1 MIKIVEGDP
10 SVLSFLN
17 ESEQNVFR
25 LKNWFNPF
33 STNIPL
39 LCENNFNYL
48 WKHQKAYGFL
58 MFSGGKSGRLVENGL
73 NIVTRGS
80 RSQMFFKNTSALYK
94 DSTCIPRWND
104 VETICCNLEYTL
116 GVCEAGF
123 SRTPLGS
130 YFCVNDYE
138 KFCWNRQVLKTV
150 QLATQDFLY
159 QCKTQNYDSRACWY

>member
-10 SVLSFLN
+10 SVSSFLN

-48 WKHQKAYGFL
+48 WKHQKAYRFL
-58 MFSGGKSGRLVENGL
+58 MFSGGESVRLVENGL

-80 RSQMFFKNTSALYK
+80 RSKTARVFHVGCLWGGIFQNSFGQLLLRKWLWEILLTSSSQL
-94 DSTCIPRWND
+94 
-104 VETICCNLEYTL
+104 LTL
-116 GVCEAGF
+116 
-123 SRTPLGS
+123 
-130 YFCVNDYE
+130 
-138 KFCWNRQVLKTV
+138 

-159 QCKTQNYDSRACWY
+159 QCKTQNYDSQACWY

>member
-10 SVLSFLN
+10 SVSSFLN

-25 LKNWFNPF
+25 LKNWFNPL

-58 MFSGGKSGRLVENGL
+58 MFSGGESGRLVENGL

-80 RSQMFFKNTSALYK
+80 RSQMFFKNTSALSK

-104 VETICCNLEYTL
+104 VETDCFHVVSTWNT
-116 GVCEAGF
+116 
-123 SRTPLGS
+123 
-130 YFCVNDYE
+130 
-138 KFCWNRQVLKTV
+138 CWVFVRRHFPELLWT
-150 QLATQDFLY
+150 AT
-159 QCKTQNYDSRACWY
+159 SA

>member
-10 SVLSFLN
+10 SVSSFLN

-48 WKHQKAYGFL
+48 WKHQKAYRFL
-58 MFSGGKSGRLVENGL
+58 MFSGGESVRLVENGL

-80 RSQMFFKNTSALYK
+80 RSKTARVFH
-94 DSTCIPRWND
+94 
-104 VETICCNLEYTL
+104 VETTWKQIVSTSFQLGIHVGCLWGGIFQNSFGQLLLRKWLWEILLTSSSQLLTL
-116 GVCEAGF
+116 
-123 SRTPLGS
+123 
-130 YFCVNDYE
+130 
-138 KFCWNRQVLKTV
+138 

-159 QCKTQNYDSRACWY
+159 QCKIQNYDSQACWY